1 MKDDKSMKAKHSES
15 VIMEELRKF
24 LECNKHVTDLTHTM
38 VEIRAM
44 LQAKLGA
51 KRR

>member
-1 MKDDKSMKAKHSES
+1 MKNNKSMKAKNSEG

-24 LECNKHVTDLTHTM
+24 FECKKHGTDLTHTM